1 MCSGKNP
8 PSRTTLVV
16 LLLLLVDAVHAMLS
30 SPAAAEKVV
39 LPNNINNNRL
49 LFSVGP
55 YDITEALPYCHHKS
69 SASGALFRAI
79 RTDVPPPSLTNQKH
93 NENKNTTART
103 YLLKMLL
110 GSATMQPAMR
120 DRLRHEFTVLQELE
134 GEQVD
139 GVVRPVE
146 LISTPER
153 GLVLVLQDQ
162 DLHRHQQHGHT
173 LRQLITRK
181 AKDKEHHHKNTEAK
195 QKNERM
201 ALKQFFMIAIG
212 VVEVL
217 QRLHKRGYVHKDI
230 KPDSIMVFVPLKKE
244 EGKGGGGGRR
254 EDEEVKVQL
263 LDFGICGRYHP
274 QPRAQEEERKTG
286 NEEKE
291 EKTEGT
297 WAYMSPEQTGRTKRL
312 VDHRTDFYSLGMQK
326 HLFIFRSF
334 FLLFDVAEGPNQG
347 LKFGYQDATSSLISH
362 SHPLGSGVTLF
373 ELVTGG
379 CLPFKAA
386 AADPLEVVFHHLAV
400 VPPRANQIDP
410 IIPEEA

>member
-1 MCSGKNP
+1 
-8 PSRTTLVV
+8 
-16 LLLLLVDAVHAMLS
+16 MLS
-30 SPAAAEKVV
+30 SPALAEEKAV
-39 LPNNINNNRL
+39 LPNNNNNNKL
-49 LFSVGP
+49 LFSVGS
-55 YDITEALPYCHHKS
+55 YGITEALPYCHHKS

-79 RTDVPPPSLTNQKH
+79 RIDVPPSLTDQKR
-93 NENKNTTART
+93 NENKNITART

-134 GEQVD
+134 DKQVD

-162 DLHRHQQHGHT
+162 DLHQQQHGHT

-181 AKDKEHHHKNTEAK
+181 AKDKEHHHKETEAK

-244 EGKGGGGGRR
+244 EGKDGGGRR

-263 LDFGICGRYHP
+263 LDFGICGRHHP
-274 QPRAQEEERKTG
+274 QPRAHVADELGLKKKKEEEEERKTG

-297 WAYMSPEQTGRTKRL
+297 WAYMSPEQTGRTQRL
-312 VDHRTDFYSLGMQK
+312 VDHRTDFYSLG
-326 HLFIFRSF
+326 I
-334 FLLFDVAEGPNQG
+334 
-347 LKFGYQDATSSLISH
+347 
-362 SHPLGSGVTLF
+362 
-373 ELVTGG
+373 
-379 CLPFKAA
+379 
-386 AADPLEVVFHHLAV
+386 
-400 VPPRANQIDP
+400 
-410 IIPEEA
+410 